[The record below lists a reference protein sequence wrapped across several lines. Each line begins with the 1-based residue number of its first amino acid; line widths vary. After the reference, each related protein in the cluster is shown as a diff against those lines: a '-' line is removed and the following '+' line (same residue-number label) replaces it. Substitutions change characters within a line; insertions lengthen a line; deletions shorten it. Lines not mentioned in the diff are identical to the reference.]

1 MLHAVG
7 SGLVRN
13 KQNNGGLRPRDRVYK
28 QYNVRVVDKS
38 NVGVGSEDLSQ
49 VHQLVRVGLG

>member
-38 NVGVGSEDLSQ
+38 NVGVGSED
-49 VHQLVRVGLG
+49 